1 MSAMTAGAVQTVPT
15 VRVIL
20 ADGRIAHIRPLG
32 PDDRDA
38 VLRLHRNLPER
49 DRYFRFF
56 TTSPAAVEPVSE
68 EIVQP
73 GDVHRLALGGFLG
86 DELVGVAHSQ
96 VLADPTEA
104 EVALAVDHRYQ
115 ARGLGTLLLEHLA
128 STARQ
133 RGVRRFVAEV
143 LKENASVIQLFRD
156 AGMPMTMQSENSSYR
171 VQMNLVEGY
180 PPEVGERERQAE
192 VASLRAIL
200 RPHSVAVVGA
210 SRRPD
215 AIGHAVLTN
224 LRGDGFTGSIHPV
237 NPRAE
242 TVAGIPSVAS
252 ARDLPADVDLAVLC
266 VPAAAV
272 PQAAD
277 ECGQRNV
284 RALVVITAGLTGDA
298 TLAEGLLAAARRHGM
313 RLIGPNCLGV
323 INTEPDVRLNATFA
337 RGPAPVGR
345 IGVVTQSGGVGIA
358 LLEQF
363 AAAGLGV
370 SNLVSTG
377 DKYDV
382 SGNDMLLWWL
392 RDESTDLAVIYV
404 ESFGNPRKFAKLA
417 RALSERKP
425 LLAVRTGRT
434 EAAQRAA
441 ASHTAAAATPVV
453 TRDALYGQAG
463 VLPVESL
470 TDIVSTAALLSW
482 QPRPAGD
489 RVMIVGNVG
498 GIGVIAADACAS
510 NGLTLPD
517 LTDQT
522 QETLTALLPATA
534 SLLNP
539 VDTTAGVKD
548 EVFHEAV
555 RTIVQD
561 SNVDAVVVLAAPTAV
576 TDPAENLAD
585 VVAGTP
591 KPVVAVRVGQDTLV
605 EPLRPSDPAGGQV
618 PAFDD
623 PVIAIEALARAV
635 QYADWRARPKGTV
648 PDLPDIDI
656 EAARAVLKD
665 YFDAHPDGG
674 WLDQTSVGK
683 LLGHF
688 GVPVIT
694 GIVARDADGAVAA
707 FRATGG
713 PVVMK
718 AVAEGVLHKSRAGGV
733 ILGVRDEQGVLA
745 ALSQLRQRFGPNLQ
759 GVLVQPMVEPG
770 RELLIGVHNDPT
782 FGPLVAFGLGGVDT
796 DLIGDRAY
804 RLVPL
809 TDRDAVEM
817 LGSLRVSPAL
827 FGPEAQQR
835 LDTQGIVDLLLRV
848 GRLAEMLPEVA
859 ELDLNPVVVTDR
871 YCRVVDARIR
881 VEKAQPVDP
890 YLRRL
895 RT

>member
-1 MSAMTAGAVQTVPT
+1 MTASTAGAAQTEEA

-38 VLRLHRNLPER
+38 VLRLHRGLPER
-49 DRYFRFF
+49 DRYLRFF
-56 TTSPAAVEPVSE
+56 TTSPAGFEPVLDR
-68 EIVQP
+68 IVQP
-73 GDVHRLALGGFLG
+73 GDVHRLTLGGFLD
-86 DELVGVAHSQ
+86 DELVGVAHFE
-96 VLADPTEA
+96 VLADPSEA
-104 EVALAVDHRYQ
+104 EIALVVDHRHQ

-128 STARQ
+128 SAARQ
-133 RGVRRFVAEV
+133 RGVKRFVAEV
-143 LKENASVIQLFRD
+143 LKENASMIQVFRD
-156 AGMPMTMQSENSSYR
+156 AGMPLTMRSENSTYHVS
-171 VQMNLVEGY
+171 MSLVEGY

-192 VASLRAIL
+192 VASLRALL
-200 RPHSVAVVGA
+200 RPRSVAVVGA
-210 SRRPD
+210 SRRTD
-215 AIGHAVLTN
+215 AIGHAVLAN
-224 LRGDGFTGSIHPV
+224 LLGEGFTGSCYPV

-242 TVAGIPSVAS
+242 TIAGLRSVPS
-252 ARDLPADVDLAVLC
+252 ARDLPPYVDLAVLC

-272 PQAAD
+272 PQVAE
-277 ECGQRNV
+277 ECGQRGV

-298 TLAEGLLAAARRHGM
+298 ELAGGLLAAVRRHGM
-313 RLIGPNCLGV
+313 RLVGPNCLGV
-323 INTEPDVRLNATFA
+323 INTDPDVRLNATFA
-337 RGPAPVGR
+337 RGPVPAGR

-404 ESFGNPRKFAKLA
+404 ESFGNPRKFATLA

-441 ASHTAAAATPVV
+441 ASHTAAAATPAV

-463 VLPVESL
+463 ILPVESL
-470 TDIVSTAALLSW
+470 IDIVGTAAVLSW
-482 QPRPAGD
+482 QPLPAGN
-489 RVMIVGNVG
+489 RVMVAGNVG
-498 GIGVIAADACAS
+498 GIGVIAADACAA
-510 NGLTLPD
+510 NGLGLPD

-522 QETLTALLPATA
+522 RQTLTTLLPATA

-548 EVFHEAV
+548 DVFHDSV
-555 RTIVQD
+555 RAILHD
-561 SNVDAVVVLAAPTAV
+561 SNVDALVVLAAPTAV
-576 TDPAENLAD
+576 ASPADGLAD
-585 VVAGTP
+585 VVAASP
-591 KPVVAVRVGQDTLV
+591 KPVVVVRVGQDTVV
-605 EPLRPSDPAGGQV
+605 EPLRPADSGRPV
-618 PAFDD
+618 PAFGD
-623 PVIAIEALARAV
+623 PVIAVEALARTV
-635 QYADWRARPKGTV
+635 RYAEWRARPKGTV

-656 EAARAVLKD
+656 EAARALIAE
-665 YFDAHPDGG
+665 YLDANPDGG
-674 WLDQTSVGK
+674 WLDHTSVSR
-683 LLGHF
+683 LLSYF

-694 GIVARDADGAVAA
+694 GVVARDADSAVAA
-707 FRATGG
+707 FRAEGG
-713 PVVMK
+713 PVVVK
-718 AVAEGVLHKSRAGGV
+718 AIAEGVLHKSRAGGV

-745 ALSQLRQRFGPNLQ
+745 AVSQLRQRFGPALR

-770 RELLIGVHNDPT
+770 REFLIGVQNDPT

-817 LGSLRVSPAL
+817 LGSLRASPAL
-827 FGPEAQQR
+827 FGPRARQQ
-835 LDTQGIVDLLLRV
+835 LDTQGLIDLLLRV

-881 VEKAQPVDP
+881 VAPAQAVDP

>member
-1 MSAMTAGAVQTVPT
+1 MSASTAGAVQTAET

-38 VLRLHRNLPER
+38 VLRLHHGLPER

-56 TTSPAAVEPVSE
+56 TTSPAGFEPVLDR
-68 EIVQP
+68 IVQP
-73 GDVHRLALGGFLG
+73 DDVHRLTLGGFLG
-86 DELVGVAHSQ
+86 EELVGVAHFE
-96 VLADPTEA
+96 VLADPSEA
-104 EVALAVDHRYQ
+104 EVALAVDHRHQ

-128 STARQ
+128 SAARQ
-133 RGVRRFVAEV
+133 RGVRQFVAEV
-143 LKENASVIQLFRD
+143 LKENASMIQVFRD
-156 AGMPMTMQSENSSYR
+156 AGMPLTMRSEGSTYHVR
-171 VQMNLVEGY
+171 MNLVEGY
-180 PPEVGERERQAE
+180 PPEVGERERQAG
-192 VASLRAIL
+192 VASLRALL
-200 RPHSVAVVGA
+200 RPRSVAVVGA
-210 SRRPD
+210 SRRAD
-215 AIGHAVLTN
+215 AIGHAVVAN
-224 LRGDGFTGSIHPV
+224 LLAEGFTGSCHPV

-242 TVAGIPSVAS
+242 TIAGLRVVAS
-252 ARDLPADVDLAVLC
+252 ARDLPPDVDLAVLC

-272 PQAAD
+272 PQVAE
-277 ECGQRNV
+277 ECGQRGV
-284 RALVVITAGLTGDA
+284 RALAVITAGLTGDA
-298 TLAEGLLAAARRHGM
+298 ELAGGLLAAVRRHGM
-313 RLIGPNCLGV
+313 RLVGPNCLGV
-323 INTEPDVRLNATFA
+323 INTDPDVRLNATFA
-337 RGPAPVGR
+337 RGPVPAGR

-363 AAAGLGV
+363 AAAGLGI

-392 RDESTDLAVIYV
+392 RDDSTDLAVIYV
-404 ESFGNPRKFAKLA
+404 ESFGNPRKFATLA

-425 LLAVRTGRT
+425 VLAVRTGRT

-441 ASHTAAAATPVV
+441 ASHTAAAATPAV

-463 VLPVESL
+463 ILPVESL
-470 TDIVSTAALLSW
+470 TDIVGTAAVLSW
-482 QPRPAGD
+482 QPLPAGN
-489 RVMIVGNVG
+489 RVMVVGNVG
-498 GIGVIAADACAS
+498 GIGVIAADACAT
-510 NGLTLPD
+510 NGLALPD

-522 QETLTALLPATA
+522 RRTLTTLLPSTA

-548 EVFHEAV
+548 EVFHDAV
-555 RTIVQD
+555 RAILHD
-561 SNVDAVVVLAAPTAV
+561 SNVDALVVLAAPTAV
-576 TDPAENLAD
+576 ANPADGLAD
-585 VVAGTP
+585 VVADSP
-591 KPVVAVRVGQDTLV
+591 KPVVVVRVGQDTVV
-605 EPLRPSDPAGGQV
+605 EPLRPADPAGRPV
-618 PAFDD
+618 PAFGD
-623 PVIAIEALARAV
+623 PVIAIEALARTV
-635 QYADWRARPKGTV
+635 RYAEWRARPKGTV

-656 EAARAVLKD
+656 QAARALVAEYL
-665 YFDAHPDGG
+665 DANPDGG
-674 WLDQTSVGK
+674 WLDQPSVSR
-683 LLGHF
+683 LLAHF

-694 GIVARDADGAVAA
+694 GVVARDADSAVAA
-707 FRATGG
+707 FRAEGG
-713 PVVMK
+713 PVVVK
-718 AVAEGVLHKSRAGGV
+718 AIAEGVLHKSRAGGV

-745 ALSQLRQRFGPNLQ
+745 AVSQLRQRFGPSLR

-817 LGSLRVSPAL
+817 LGSLRASPAL
-827 FGPEAQQR
+827 FGPKAHQQ
-835 LDTQGIVDLLLRV
+835 LDTQGIIDLLLRV

-881 VEKAQPVDP
+881 VAPTQPVDP